1 LPILTI
7 KPGFVFL
14 GWSLAIGDASQII
27 DETFVVDNGLTI
39 KLYPIW
45 EKTTNPVV
53 LLNQYLALG
62 FERVESYTYEI
73 IVFTTLMGMA
83 VVGLLVYR
91 KRVTYGA

>member
-1 LPILTI
+1 M
-7 KPGFVFL
+7 
-14 GWSLAIGDASQII
+14 GDASQII
-27 DETFVVDNGLTI
+27 DETYVVANGLTI